1 MKRPSARFDCA
12 TTRLL
17 SSRCEQRDRES
28 RKILPVI
35 SDTKLTNVP
44 GDALAREIYLSQT
57 CKRVFA
63 RAVRQAREPK
73 AQVAITPR
81 LRNLGLSCSKILLC
95 LLTNDLSLS
104 TIDRQIHRATMSL
117 SEIGCHRDRP

>member
-1 MKRPSARFDCA
+1 MMRSPAKYICHKLASA
-12 TTRLL
+12 
-17 SSRCEQRDRES
+17 SSR
-28 RKILPVI
+28 
-35 SDTKLTNVP
+35 
-44 GDALAREIYLSQT
+44 AA
-57 CKRVFA
+57 
-63 RAVRQAREPK
+63 RQAREPK